1 MKKMLF
7 LFLVLAEV
15 SFSQTVTLEKV
26 NQLARQ
32 NYPLIRQKDLIRQT
46 KEINADNLKKGY
58 LPQLSVSGQASYQ
71 SDVTSVKISVPG
83 VNIVPPSKD
92 QYRIVADVNQM
103 IYDGGL
109 TKQQKSIQGINA
121 EVEDQKI
128 EVELYKLTDRI
139 NQIYLSILF
148 IDEQLKQTEL
158 IRKDLETGLKKID
171 AQVQNGV
178 AFKSNLNLLKAEI
191 LKVDQRVIE
200 LKATRTGLMDVL
212 SLFTGETYSAATVF
226 EKPAVVSATAEQTIL
241 RPELKLF
248 QSQQK
253 LLEGQNNIIKAKNLP
268 KTSLFLQGGYGRP
281 GLNMLENKFAAYYIT
296 GVRFNWAFGG
306 LYTSKKE
313 KELIEVNKKIVMIQ
327 QDAFLLNTNT
337 QLKQQ
342 QAEVDKINQ
351 LIAKDAEIINL
362 RIMVKDA
369 AKAQLE
375 NGVITA
381 NDFLREV
388 NAEDQARQSLITHE
402 VQLLQ
407 AKINYQTIYW
417 VFKISNKFFR
427 ISHGK

>member
-32 NYPLIRQKDLIRQT
+32 NYPLIRQKDLITQT
-46 KEINADNLKKGY
+46 KEINVDNLNKGY
-58 LPQLSVSGQASYQ
+58 LPQFSVSAQATYQ
-71 SDVTSVKISVPG
+71 SDVTRVKIPVPG
-83 VNIVPPSKD
+83 VSIEPLSKD
-92 QYRIVADVNQM
+92 QYKIVADVNQM

-109 TKQQKSIQGINA
+109 TKQQKNIQAVNA
-121 EVEDQKI
+121 EVEEQKI

-158 IRKDLETGLKKID
+158 IRKDLETGMKKVE

-200 LKATRTGLMDVL
+200 LNATRTGLMDVL

-226 EKPAVVSATAEQTIL
+226 KQPSVVSSVTVPTIL

-313 KELIEVNKKIVMIQ
+313 KELVEVNKKIVLIQ

-342 QAEVDKINQ
+342 QAEIDKIKQ
-351 LIAKDAEIINL
+351 LIIKDAEIINL
-362 RIMVKDA
+362 RIMVKVA

-381 NDFLREV
+381 NDYLREV
-388 NAEDQARQSLITHE
+388 NAEDQARQSLIVHQL
-402 VQLLQ
+402 QLLQ
-407 AKINYQTIYW
+407 AQINYQTI
-417 VFKISNKFFR
+417 K
-427 ISHGK
+427 GK